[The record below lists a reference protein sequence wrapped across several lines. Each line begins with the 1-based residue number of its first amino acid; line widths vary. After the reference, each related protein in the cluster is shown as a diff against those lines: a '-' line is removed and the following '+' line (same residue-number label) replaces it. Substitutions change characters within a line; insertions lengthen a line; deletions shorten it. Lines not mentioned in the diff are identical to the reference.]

1 MRILMYGRFVLFV
14 ACLSLF
20 LFSCKKSH
28 SDVPEKSEKYTM
40 IAGTWKQ
47 QDILL
52 AVGVKLGGQSLPA
65 GTSIIAIAP
74 LLGSAGALFTCTKT
88 TTYTFN
94 ADGSFAIDGCTDLL
108 FPKAGAAGKWTLDI
122 YDAVFK
128 LNTEKNGDDPHWIDD
143 ISSTTLKL
151 SCSVTIPGV
160 GTAPLTLVL
169 QKQ

>member
-1 MRILMYGRFVLFV
+1 MRISVSPRFGILTV
-14 ACLSLF
+14 CLGLF
-20 LFSCKKSH
+20 LSSCKKDH
-28 SDVPEKSEKYTM
+28 SGTPEKSARYGM

-52 AVGVKLGGQSLPA
+52 SVGVKLGGQSLPA
-65 GTSIIAIAP
+65 GTSIITIAP
-74 LLGSAGALFTCTKT
+74 LLGAAGALFTCTKS

-94 ADGSFAIDGCTDLL
+94 ADGTFAIDGCTDLL

-128 LNTEKNGDDPHWIDD
+128 MTTEKNGDDPHWIDD
-143 ISSTTLKL
+143 ISATTLKMA
-151 SCSVTIPGV
+151 CSVTIPGV